1 MRSVLSAGRV
11 PGRVPGCFSQAQ
23 VPALP
28 ARLTEAESHAEIGD
42 VNGRTLLTC
51 SATSGWT
58 PCPGAGVEPSSP
70 ASASSERAVE
80 TTRDL
85 AVRTGVTT
93 ARFVAADVYDAS
105 QALDRQTFNIVY
117 TGMGALCWLPDLT
130 RWAQVAASLVAPGGF
145 LYLAE

>member
-1 MRSVLSAGRV
+1 M
-11 PGRVPGCFSQAQ
+11 
-23 VPALP
+23 
-28 ARLTEAESHAEIGD
+28 
-42 VNGRTLLTC
+42 
-51 SATSGWT
+51 
-58 PCPGAGVEPSSP
+58 
-70 ASASSERAVE
+70 E